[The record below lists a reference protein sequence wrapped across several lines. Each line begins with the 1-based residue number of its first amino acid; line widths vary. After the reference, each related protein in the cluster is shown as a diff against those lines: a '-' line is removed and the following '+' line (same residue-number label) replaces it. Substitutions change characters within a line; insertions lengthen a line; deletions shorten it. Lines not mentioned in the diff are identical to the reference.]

1 MSNDWLLLQISLV
14 IPVRVLADIFSRPG
28 AVTWNTEPDERVTL
42 KSDAFTVID
51 STTALEPETFSVTL
65 FTLKTVS
72 VVRVTSVAAATAN
85 AGANNATRIPARAS
99 IRGIVS
105 LFS

>member
-1 MSNDWLLLQISLV
+1 M
-14 IPVRVLADIFSRPG
+14 RVLADICSSPG

-51 STTALEPETFSVTL
+51 STVALEPETFSVIPP
-65 FTLKTVS
+65 TLKTVS
-72 VVRVTSVAAATAN
+72 VVSVTSSAAASAR

-105 LFS
+105 LFN